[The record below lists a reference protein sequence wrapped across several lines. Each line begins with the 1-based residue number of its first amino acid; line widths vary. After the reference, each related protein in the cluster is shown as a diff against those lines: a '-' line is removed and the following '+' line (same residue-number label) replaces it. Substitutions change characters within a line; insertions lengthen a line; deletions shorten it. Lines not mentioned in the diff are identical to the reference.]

1 MLDWKILTNLK
12 IYLNPNLYLG
22 GQRTINNTF
31 CTVCIERRYVVYC
44 YTIFLISDQNHY
56 CNIIWFELY
65 PYCFVSHSIWYCC
78 KHPNELCT
86 PAYSS
91 VTLVLGFSASTLKNP
106 FLHIWFFRKW
116 LKTVSVAYFTPYLSI
131 YFQKCQRFVNKSIR
145 KEKNEKTNF

>member
-44 YTIFLISDQNHY
+44 YTMFLISDQNHY

-91 VTLVLGFSASTLKNP
+91 VTLVLGFSAATLKNP
-106 FLHIWFFRKW
+106 FFPQLLFLNSNWNLIYSSCIFYALFF
-116 LKTVSVAYFTPYLSI
+116 YIF
-131 YFQKCQRFVNKSIR
+131 
-145 KEKNEKTNF
+145 KNVRLWVKIM